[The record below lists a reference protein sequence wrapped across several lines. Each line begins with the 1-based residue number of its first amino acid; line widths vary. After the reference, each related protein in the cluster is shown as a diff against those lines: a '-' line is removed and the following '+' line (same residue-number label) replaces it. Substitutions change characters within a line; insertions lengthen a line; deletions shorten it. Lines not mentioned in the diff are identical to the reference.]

1 MISRGIAHLLS
12 ILFHPLFMIMY
23 VLILF
28 IVINPYLFP
37 YRNGREFGA
46 IFLIVFFTSVVIPGI
61 AILLLYGTGLIES
74 FNFKDKSDRIGP
86 LIITSVAYLW
96 LFLNIR
102 THSAIPGLFS
112 SFVLGAII
120 AIFLSFFINNFSKIS
135 LHAVGLGGLFLA
147 LLNLILTY
155 GRSDTTVQ
163 LTQSLSFTI
172 HNVLTIAIVSIL
184 IGAVL
189 TSRLYLKAHT
199 IQDIYG
205 GFLVGVISQVIAL
218 RFFF

>member
-1 MISRGIAHLLS
+1 LISRGIAHLLS